1 MAIFEPKPWI
11 STSLETEQGV
21 VPVVYAG
28 NGFFYQ
34 VAHVNLLPVRIGG
47 ERLKY
52 GLRRVYRITNLSMKW
67 DIPITLFDNVD
78 LERFVMKYSFR
89 QLEVFLAAAHFQNIT
104 RAAESLAMSQSAASS
119 ALKELE
125 NQFDIQLFDRV
136 GKRLQLNELG
146 RLYRPK
152 VEAVLAQATE
162 LEQAFS
168 KHTEVGALKVGA
180 TLTIGNYLA
189 VGVMAQYMNTPTQ
202 PRVSLEVANTSTIA
216 RRVKDFELDIGLIE
230 GELQSSELEVLPW
243 RGDQLVV
250 FCSPTHPL
258 AAKKELSDAD
268 LRDATWVMREQ
279 GSGTRQ
285 SFERGMH
292 GLLPDLNVLLELEHT
307 EAIKRAVEAD
317 LGIGCLSEVVLA
329 DAFKRGSLVPL
340 STPKNRNFERQFYF
354 ILHKQKY
361 RSAGID
367 AWIGLCRALA

>member
-1 MAIFEPKPWI
+1 
-11 STSLETEQGV
+11 
-21 VPVVYAG
+21 
-28 NGFFYQ
+28 
-34 VAHVNLLPVRIGG
+34 
-47 ERLKY
+47 
-52 GLRRVYRITNLSMKW
+52 
-67 DIPITLFDNVD
+67 
-78 LERFVMKYSFR
+78 MKYSFR
-89 QLEVFLAAAHFQNIT
+89 QLEVFLAAANFQNIT

-152 VEAVLAQATE
+152 VEAVLAQAKE

-189 VGVMAQYMNTPTQ
+189 VGVMAQYMNTPTH

-230 GELQSSELEVLPW
+230 GELHATELEVLPW
-243 RGDQLVV
+243 RGDELVV
-250 FCSPTHPL
+250 FCSPEHPL
-258 AAKKELSDAD
+258 ASKTSLTDDD
-268 LRDATWVMREQ
+268 LRDATWIMREQ

-292 GLLPDLNVLLELEHT
+292 GLLSDLNVLLELEHT
-307 EAIKRAVEAD
+307 EAIKRAVETN
-317 LGIGCLSEVVLA
+317 LGIGCLSEVVLE
-329 DAFKRGSLVPL
+329 DAFRRGSLVPL
-340 STPKNRNFERQFYF
+340 KVPEHRQFDRQFYF

-367 AWIGLCRALA
+367 AWMELCRQL

>member
-1 MAIFEPKPWI
+1 
-11 STSLETEQGV
+11 
-21 VPVVYAG
+21 
-28 NGFFYQ
+28 
-34 VAHVNLLPVRIGG
+34 
-47 ERLKY
+47 
-52 GLRRVYRITNLSMKW
+52 
-67 DIPITLFDNVD
+67 
-78 LERFVMKYSFR
+78 MKYSFR

-152 VEAVLAQATE
+152 VEALLAQAGE

-189 VGVMAQYMNTPTQ
+189 VGVMAQYMSTPTH
-202 PRVSLEVANTSTIA
+202 PRVSLEVANTRTIA
-216 RRVKDFELDIGLIE
+216 RRVSDFELDIGLIE
-230 GELQSSELEVLPW
+230 GELQAPELEVIPW
-243 RGDQLVV
+243 REDELVV
-250 FCSPTHPL
+250 FCSPDHPL
-258 AAKKELSDAD
+258 ASKKSLDDED
-268 LRDATWVMREQ
+268 LRGATWVMREQ

-292 GLLPDLNVLLELEHT
+292 GLLPDLNILLELEHT
-307 EAIKRAVEAD
+307 EAIKRAVEAG
-317 LGIGCLSEVVLA
+317 LGIGCLSQVCLA
-329 DAFKRGSLVPL
+329 DAFRRGSLVPL
-340 STPKNRNFERQFYF
+340 TVPEYRRFDRQFYF

-367 AWIGLCRALA
+367 AWMELCRQL

>member
-1 MAIFEPKPWI
+1 
-11 STSLETEQGV
+11 
-21 VPVVYAG
+21 
-28 NGFFYQ
+28 
-34 VAHVNLLPVRIGG
+34 
-47 ERLKY
+47 
-52 GLRRVYRITNLSMKW
+52 MK
-67 DIPITLFDNVD
+67 F
-78 LERFVMKYSFR
+78 SFR

-125 NQFDIQLFDRV
+125 SQFDIQLFDRV

-152 VEAVLAQATE
+152 VESVLAQARE

-168 KHTEVGALKVGA
+168 KHSEAGALKVGA

-189 VGVMAQYMNTPTQ
+189 VGVMAEYMTSPSR
-202 PRVSLEVANTSTIA
+202 PRVSLEVANTATIA

-230 GELQSSELEVLPW
+230 GEIQSPELDMIPW
-243 RGDQLVV
+243 REDELVV
-250 FCSPTHPL
+250 FCAPEHPL
-258 AAKKELSDAD
+258 ASKGTLTDDD
-268 LRDATWVMREQ
+268 LRQATWIMREQ

-307 EAIKRAVEAD
+307 EAIKRAVEAN
-317 LGIGCLSEVVLA
+317 LGIGCLSRVVLA

-340 STPKNRNFERQFYF
+340 AVPEHRRFDRQFYF

-367 AWIGLCRALA
+367 AWMTLCRRL

>member
-1 MAIFEPKPWI
+1 
-11 STSLETEQGV
+11 
-21 VPVVYAG
+21 
-28 NGFFYQ
+28 
-34 VAHVNLLPVRIGG
+34 
-47 ERLKY
+47 
-52 GLRRVYRITNLSMKW
+52 
-67 DIPITLFDNVD
+67 
-78 LERFVMKYSFR
+78 MKYSFR

-152 VEAVLAQATE
+152 VEAVLAQANE

-168 KHTEVGALKVGA
+168 KHSEVGALKVGA

-189 VGVMAQYMNTPTQ
+189 VGVMADYMNTPTH
-202 PRVSLEVANTSTIA
+202 PKVSLEVANTSTIA
-216 RRVKDFELDIGLIE
+216 RRVRDFELDIGLIE
-230 GELQSSELEVLPW
+230 GELHSSELEVLPW
-243 RGDQLVV
+243 RGDELVV
-250 FCSPTHPL
+250 FCSPEHPFATKGTL
-258 AAKKELSDAD
+258 TDED
-268 LRDATWVMREQ
+268 LRQATWIMREQ

-292 GLLPDLNVLLELEHT
+292 GLLSDLNVLLELEHT
-307 EAIKRAVEAD
+307 EAIKRAVETN
-317 LGIGCLSEVVLA
+317 LGIGCLSEVVLE
-329 DAFKRGSLVPL
+329 DAFRRGSLVPL
-340 STPKNRNFERQFYF
+340 KVPEHRQFDRQFYF

-367 AWIGLCRALA
+367 AWMELCRRL

>member
-1 MAIFEPKPWI
+1 
-11 STSLETEQGV
+11 
-21 VPVVYAG
+21 
-28 NGFFYQ
+28 
-34 VAHVNLLPVRIGG
+34 
-47 ERLKY
+47 
-52 GLRRVYRITNLSMKW
+52 
-67 DIPITLFDNVD
+67 
-78 LERFVMKYSFR
+78 MKYSFR

-152 VEAVLAQATE
+152 VEAVLAQANE

-189 VGVMAQYMNTPTQ
+189 VGVMAQYMNTPTH

-216 RRVKDFELDIGLIE
+216 RRVRDFELDIGLIE

-243 RGDQLVV
+243 RGDELVV
-250 FCSPTHPL
+250 FCSPSHPL
-258 AAKKELSDAD
+258 AEKQSLTDDD
-268 LRDATWVMREQ
+268 LRRATWIMREQ

-292 GLLPDLNVLLELEHT
+292 GLLSDLNVLLELEHT
-307 EAIKRAVEAD
+307 EAIKRAVETN
-317 LGIGCLSEVVLA
+317 LGIGCLSEVVLE
-329 DAFKRGSLVPL
+329 DAFRRGSLVPL
-340 STPKNRNFERQFYF
+340 KVPEHRQFDRQFYF

-367 AWIGLCRALA
+367 AWMELCRRL

>member
-1 MAIFEPKPWI
+1 
-11 STSLETEQGV
+11 
-21 VPVVYAG
+21 
-28 NGFFYQ
+28 
-34 VAHVNLLPVRIGG
+34 
-47 ERLKY
+47 
-52 GLRRVYRITNLSMKW
+52 
-67 DIPITLFDNVD
+67 
-78 LERFVMKYSFR
+78 MKYSFR
-89 QLEVFLAAAHFQNIT
+89 QLEVFLAAANFQNIT

-152 VEAVLAQATE
+152 VEAVLAQAKE

-189 VGVMAQYMNTPTQ
+189 VGVMAQYMNTPTH

-230 GELQSSELEVLPW
+230 GELHATELEVLPW
-243 RGDQLVV
+243 RGDELVV
-250 FCSPTHPL
+250 FCSPEHPL
-258 AAKKELSDAD
+258 ASKTSLTDDD
-268 LRDATWVMREQ
+268 LREATWIMREQ

-292 GLLPDLNVLLELEHT
+292 GLLSDLNVLLELEHT
-307 EAIKRAVEAD
+307 EAIKRAVETN
-317 LGIGCLSEVVLA
+317 LGIGCLSEVVLE
-329 DAFKRGSLVPL
+329 DAFRRGSLVPL
-340 STPKNRNFERQFYF
+340 KVPEHRQFDRQFYF

-367 AWIGLCRALA
+367 AWMELCRQL

>member
-1 MAIFEPKPWI
+1 
-11 STSLETEQGV
+11 
-21 VPVVYAG
+21 
-28 NGFFYQ
+28 
-34 VAHVNLLPVRIGG
+34 
-47 ERLKY
+47 
-52 GLRRVYRITNLSMKW
+52 
-67 DIPITLFDNVD
+67 
-78 LERFVMKYSFR
+78 MKYSFR

-125 NQFDIQLFDRV
+125 SQFDIQLFDRV

-152 VEAVLAQATE
+152 AESLLAQATE

-168 KHTEVGALKVGA
+168 KHSEVGALKVGA

-189 VGVMAQYMNTPTQ
+189 VGVMAKYMNTPTR
-202 PRVSLEVANTSTIA
+202 PKVSLEVANTSSIA
-216 RRVKDFELDIGLIE
+216 RRVRDFELDIGLIE
-230 GELQSSELEVLPW
+230 GELQSPELEVIPW
-243 RGDQLVV
+243 REDELTV
-250 FCSPTHPL
+250 FCSPSHPL
-258 AAKKELSDAD
+258 ARKQALTDED
-268 LRDATWVMREQ
+268 LRQAVWIMREP

-292 GLLPDLNVLLELEHT
+292 GLLPDLNILLELEHT

-317 LGIGCLSEVVLA
+317 LGIGCLSKVVLA

-340 STPKNRNFERQFYF
+340 SVPDYRKFDRQFYF

-361 RSAGID
+361 RSAGI
-367 AWIGLCRALA
+367 ARWMSLCQELQPAKTGPL

>member
-1 MAIFEPKPWI
+1 
-11 STSLETEQGV
+11 
-21 VPVVYAG
+21 
-28 NGFFYQ
+28 
-34 VAHVNLLPVRIGG
+34 
-47 ERLKY
+47 
-52 GLRRVYRITNLSMKW
+52 
-67 DIPITLFDNVD
+67 
-78 LERFVMKYSFR
+78 MKYSFR

-152 VEAVLAQATE
+152 VEALLAQASE

-168 KHTEVGALKVGA
+168 KHSEVGALKVGA

-189 VGVMAQYMNTPTQ
+189 VGVMAQYMNTPTH
-202 PRVSLEVANTSTIA
+202 PRVSLEVANTRTIA
-216 RRVKDFELDIGLIE
+216 RRVSDFELDIGLIE
-230 GELQSSELEVLPW
+230 GELQAPELEVIPW
-243 RGDQLVV
+243 REDELVV
-250 FCSPTHPL
+250 FCSPDHPL
-258 AAKKELSDAD
+258 ARKKNLDDDD
-268 LRDATWVMREQ
+268 LRNATWVMREQ

-292 GLLPDLNVLLELEHT
+292 GLLPDLNILLELEHT
-307 EAIKRAVEAD
+307 EAIKRAVEAG
-317 LGIGCLSEVVLA
+317 LGIGCLSQVCLA
-329 DAFKRGSLVPL
+329 DAFRRGSLVPL
-340 STPKNRNFERQFYF
+340 TVPEYRRFDRQFYF

-367 AWIGLCRALA
+367 AWMELCRQL